1 MKAMLLRVIKQQI
14 GNSRKLI
21 KEILMIRHSCSANN
35 IEWET
40 YINHTPLPT
49 ILNNPDRHRMNH
61 MLARGFSLNFRSMT
75 LSLYGALC
83 CIGFHP
89 IPEREGPREREK
101 DNSALSTTCRPRNGP
116 NGNTFETSFVRV
128 GCLKL
133 TDCIGRGKSVW
144 KPLFSRRLQRRVHL
158 FGVQEYCVLC
168 VKSKRK

>member
-1 MKAMLLRVIKQQI
+1 MK
-14 GNSRKLI
+14 
-21 KEILMIRHSCSANN
+21 N
-35 IEWET
+35 IHK
-40 YINHTPLPT
+40 HTPLPT

-75 LSLYGALC
+75 LSLALYVASDSVRS
-83 CIGFHP
+83 
-89 IPEREGPREREK
+89 EREGPREREK
-101 DNSALSTTCRPRNGP
+101 DNSELSTTCRSRNGP

-158 FGVQEYCVLC
+158 FGVQEYCVCLMC
-168 VKSKRK
+168 EEQTKK